1 MSGTSSRGNRRD
13 SDREPHTIYHALRL
27 ADDLPGE
34 VREPLPPAAQE
45 LYLEAYNTAHA
56 EYSDP
61 ETDTDESFA
70 ELARA
75 DAWDAAEREYEE
87 VDGEYVQNGGGDMQY
102 S

>member
-1 MSGTSSRGNRRD
+1 MPYD
-13 SDREPHTIYHALRL
+13 ST
-27 ADDLPGE
+27 DDLPGE